1 MASRDLVCST
11 CECIISFMPLLFFG
25 KKRRSALLLSTL
37 IFSGAQF
44 GTPQE
49 TTFKTQSNLVSVPTM
64 VIGQDGNPVY
74 GLRADDFVIEDD
86 GVPQLVHLDDSAE
99 TEGLSLVI
107 AVQCGR
113 RARREF
119 DRMKGLAS
127 MLDPALNE
135 PNTEAALVYF
145 DSKLNLVRDFS
156 SDADLIE
163 TDLKNL
169 QPGDGGAA
177 ILDAVALSVRS
188 LERRPPERRRVLLL
202 ISETRD
208 QGSHFH
214 KLDDVI
220 SLIGST
226 NTAVYALTFSPY
238 ISQQL
243 DAMRGTNS
251 DEWPPNVDILEKLAA
266 IRQSMKKNAPKSLTN
281 MTGGEYATF
290 TTRDAFETSLVAFA
304 NHLHSRYL
312 LSFQPEGPHPGLHTL
327 SVRLKK
333 AGNQSVLFRR
343 SYWVGSTQ

>member
-1 MASRDLVCST
+1 MP
-11 CECIISFMPLLFFG
+11 PLLC
-25 KKRRSALLLSTL
+25 KKCRSALLLSTL
-37 IFSGAQF
+37 IFSAQL

-49 TTFKTQSNLVSVPTM
+49 TTFKTQSNVVSVPTM
-64 VIGQDGNPVY
+64 VRAQDGNPVY
-74 GLRADDFVIEDD
+74 GLRTEDFVIEDD

-99 TEGLSLVI
+99 TEGLSFVI
-107 AVQCGR
+107 AIQCGR

-127 MLDPALNE
+127 MLDPVLNE
-135 PNTEAALVYF
+135 PNTEAALVFF
-145 DSKLNLVRDFS
+145 DSRLNLVREFNN
-156 SDADLIE
+156 DADSIE
-163 TDLKNL
+163 ADLKNL

-177 ILDAVALSVRS
+177 IFDALALSARL
-188 LERRPPERRRVLLL
+188 LEHRPPERRRVILL

-220 SLIGST
+220 RLIGNT
-226 NTAVYALTFSPY
+226 NIAVYALTFSPY

-251 DEWPPNVDILEKLAA
+251 DEWSPNVDILEKLAA
-266 IRQSMKKNAPKSLTN
+266 IRQSMRKNAPKSLTN

-312 LSFQPEGPHPGLHTL
+312 LSFQPEDPHPGLHTL

-333 AGNQSVLFRR
+333 AGNQSVLFRH
-343 SYWVGSTQ
+343 SYWVDSAQ